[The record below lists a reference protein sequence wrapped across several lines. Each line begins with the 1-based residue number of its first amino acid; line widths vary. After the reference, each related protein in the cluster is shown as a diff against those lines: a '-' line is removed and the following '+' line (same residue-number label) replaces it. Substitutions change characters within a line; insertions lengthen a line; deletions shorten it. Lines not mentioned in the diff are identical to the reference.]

1 MLYHTCHVADYYFQK
16 GRLSSEH
23 AGPNTYVLSLDL
35 ISIKMRRQFLRK
47 SIENTPRRTWNMLSN
62 LLAGLVFGVLSVR
75 GAALSVAFVNP
86 ALGGG
91 SMLDLGAIYHLF
103 VRLAWL

>member
-1 MLYHTCHVADYYFQK
+1 
-16 GRLSSEH
+16 
-23 AGPNTYVLSLDL
+23 
-35 ISIKMRRQFLRK
+35 
-47 SIENTPRRTWNMLSN
+47 MLSN